1 MEPKYLIIILLSS
14 LLNLYSQSEDAI
26 IFTANQEFLSRIYV
40 LKMDGTVHNF
50 FQYEFYRFVD
60 MEVVNNELYACD
72 AFAPRMYKVDP
83 STGDLELV
91 IDDWSLFYFYGL
103 SFDGTYFYVDE
114 WDLNRYDING
124 GYNGTASFDETVYGS
139 AWDGNY
145 LWTLGDEN
153 IIKCWDIT
161 NWPVIVAIPDSNF
174 SPPTDSCRG
183 LWYDGEYFWTA
194 ESGSNVGK
202 IYRFGRNGNIIQQ
215 WNEPAFSGWAAC
227 VVEDFFE
234 PIPVELVSFSGK
246 AVDGK
251 VELKWITA
259 TETNNLGFEVH
270 RIPRMEASNKKNWEI
285 ITFIE
290 GKGTTSEPQV
300 YSFTDN
306 TVKTGTFFYRLK
318 QSDNNGVF
326 YYSDTIEVKV
336 DKPVNFALYQNYPN
350 PFNPSTRIRFNI
362 PQDIQGKIHEV
373 SLRVFDVLGNEVTTL
388 VKDELPAG
396 VYEIEFSVRKESIP
410 VLPSGIYFYQFK
422 VNSNN
427 GGRGNYSETKKMLL
441 LR

>member
-1 MEPKYLIIILLSS
+1 
-14 LLNLYSQSEDAI
+14 
-26 IFTANQEFLSRIYV
+26 
-40 LKMDGTVHNF
+40 
-50 FQYEFYRFVD
+50 
-60 MEVVNNELYACD
+60 
-72 AFAPRMYKVDP
+72 
-83 STGDLELV
+83 
-91 IDDWSLFYFYGL
+91 
-103 SFDGTYFYVDE
+103 
-114 WDLNRYDING
+114 
-124 GYNGTASFDETVYGS
+124 
-139 AWDGNY
+139 
-145 LWTLGDEN
+145 
-153 IIKCWDIT
+153 
-161 NWPVIVAIPDSNF
+161 
-174 SPPTDSCRG
+174 
-183 LWYDGEYFWTA
+183 
-194 ESGSNVGK
+194 
-202 IYRFGRNGNIIQQ
+202 
-215 WNEPAFSGWAAC
+215 
-227 VVEDFFE
+227 
-234 PIPVELVSFSGK
+234 
-246 AVDGK
+246 
-251 VELKWITA
+251 
-259 TETNNLGFEVH
+259 
-270 RIPRMEASNKKNWEI
+270 MEASNKKNWEI

-336 DKPVNFALYQNYPN
+336 DKPADFALYQNYPN
-350 PFNPSTRIRFNI
+350 PFNPSTIIRFNI

-396 VYEIEFSVRKESIP
+396 VYEIEFSVGKESIP